1 MTEASEKAWTKGPWT
16 TDEDGIF
23 VFGPNMVMVAEM
35 RGAGANLP
43 QEANAHLIA
52 AAPEMYDKLFRAL
65 AALRVPQAFDLEG
78 VTADI
83 ERVLAK
89 ARGER
94 IEKTPQGICDRCGAE
109 KETKK

>member
-1 MTEASEKAWTKGPWT
+1 MTEARQKAWTKGPWRHDHT
-16 TDEDGIF
+16 NHQIRTG
-23 VFGPNMVMVAEM
+23 VATGKRRFEGECIGSVSTLCPEM
-35 RGAGANLP
+35 KANG
-43 QEANAHLIA
+43 NLIA
-52 AAPEMYDKLFRAL
+52 AAPEMYGELFRAL

-94 IEKTPQGICDRCGAE
+94 
-109 KETKK
+109 